1 MYRYNLLRAFINLP
15 TLQPWPML
23 FEDELG
29 ESFRDYTDEKGDS
42 ESEDGGEHSESE
54 DEQEDSE
61 TEDGRE
67 DSESEDER
75 EDSESKA
82 ERVDPESEDLLGES
96 QFKDWQGA
104 REYVHKTPRR
114 AGVHAEKGREGKT
127 EADKNCWSPKQDDES
142 KRKRIAMAK
151 AFSDLKLKY
160 YFAFNVIIPA
170 YINKRKTDKQVVDAN
185 RVGEETEIQYTAT
198 TRDDKTILDL
208 YYLYIKSD
216 ITQNNYDTC
225 GLFSADVADAIR
237 KSLEEKEM
245 SKLAT
250 LSSHEHPGIR
260 RIEMYCI
267 EAHELLF

>member
-1 MYRYNLLRAFINLP
+1 
-15 TLQPWPML
+15 ML

-29 ESFRDYTDEKGDS
+29 ESFGDYTDEKGDS
-42 ESEDGGEHSESE
+42 ESEDRGEHSESEDEQEDSETKNGREDSESE

-67 DSESEDER
+67 DSESE
-75 EDSESKA
+75 A

-127 EADKNCWSPKQDDES
+127 EADKNRWSPKMDDES
-142 KRKRIAMAK
+142 IRKRIAMAK

-225 GLFSADVADAIR
+225 GLFSADAADAIR
-237 KSLEEKEM
+237 KSLEEKEV

-250 LSSHEHPGIR
+250 LLSHEHLGIK

-267 EAHELLF
+267 EAQEVLF